1 MCEISVTSLVVRNA
15 RCLTFMFDLHLV
27 IKNLFSSCD
36 SELVKNAL
44 AWKCFIKCKERHHLF
59 SKSSIY

>member
-36 SELVKNAL
+36 FELVKNAL
-44 AWKCFIKCKERHHLF
+44 A
-59 SKSSIY
+59 